1 MGWRFNVPVLA
12 LLAIDEQDDGKELM
26 AEMPWALLF
35 FDGRQHGRVG
45 FDLASGGITEN
56 VR

>member
-1 MGWRFNVPVLA
+1 
-12 LLAIDEQDDGKELM
+12 LAIDEQDDGKELM

-35 FDGRQHGRVG
+35 FDGRQHRRVG